1 MWEQPCEGHCMYQV
15 FVKLKR
21 LQVELKKLNKE
32 FYSNIYLKVKSAT
45 EDLVGHQTAM
55 QKLCCQ

>member
-1 MWEQPCEGHCMYQV
+1 MYQV

-21 LQVELKKLNKE
+21 LKVELKKLNKE
-32 FYSNIYLKVKSAT
+32 FYSNIYLKVKAAT
-45 EDLVGHQTAM
+45 EDLVGHQAAM